1 MDEYNRRHFI
11 RTSLPGFLGL
21 GLALP
26 GITAF
31 ATRAN
36 ACYGRV
42 PEDGAI
48 NWDAFLTAVEK
59 EAAKQHLDHWDQAS
73 YVKQAAAL
81 ALRLNLQDPALAEAF
96 EKTKDGLGNQRL
108 DFYKLEKQQNFEVS
122 LVQFEK
128 GERIAHHD
136 HPGMTGVLLC
146 ATGKVNVWNY
156 DLMEQK
162 AETDPLLLH
171 QTARNTLEKG
181 MVSTLTS
188 QERNIHKLKAHQLTQ
203 LVDIFAPPYNKE
215 RAQNSTWFKVDDE
228 PYQNRKNIYQATKR

>member
-11 RTSLPGFLGL
+11 RTSIPGFLGL

-26 GITAF
+26 SITAL

-36 ACYGRV
+36 ACYRRV
-42 PEDGAI
+42 PEHGAI

-59 EAAKQHLDHWDQAS
+59 EAAKQHLDQWDQVD
-73 YVKQAAAL
+73 YVKKAAAL

-96 EKTKDGLGNQRL
+96 EQTKNGLGNERT
-108 DFYKLEKQQNFEVS
+108 DFYKLEKQQSFEIS

-128 GERIAHHD
+128 GEKISHHD

-146 ATGKVNVWNY
+146 ATGKVDVWNY
-156 DLMEQK
+156 DLLEQQ
-162 AETDPLLLH
+162 AEDSPLLLS
-171 QTARNTLEKG
+171 QTAKNTLQKG

-188 QERNIHKLKAHQLTQ
+188 KERNIHKLRAHSLTQ

-215 RAQNSTWFKVDDE
+215 RIRKSTWYQVDTE
-228 PYQNRKNIYQATKR
+228 PYQGKKNIYQATKH

>member
-1 MDEYNRRHFI
+1 
-11 RTSLPGFLGL
+11 
-21 GLALP
+21 
-26 GITAF
+26 
-31 ATRAN
+31 
-36 ACYGRV
+36 
-42 PEDGAI
+42 
-48 NWDAFLTAVEK
+48 
-59 EAAKQHLDHWDQAS
+59 
-73 YVKQAAAL
+73 
-81 ALRLNLQDPALAEAF
+81 
-96 EKTKDGLGNQRL
+96 
-108 DFYKLEKQQNFEVS
+108 
-122 LVQFEK
+122 
-128 GERIAHHD
+128 
-136 HPGMTGVLLC
+136 MTGVLLC